1 MSIRNACFTLN
12 NPTEEEFWEILKLR
26 EYNYLIVGY
35 EIGEE
40 GTHHYKGIL
49 NSHSLKDLIYSKRA
63 YQEYHGEEDLKM
75 HVQNKILITAQKM
88 ETFMKSVNRIN
99 RELGM
104 I

>member
-40 GTHHYKGIL
+40 GTHHLQGYIEFTF
-49 NSHSLKDLIYSKRA
+49 SKRF
-63 YQEYHGEEDLKM
+63 DLLKKSLPR
-75 HVQNKILITAQKM
+75 VSWRRRSKDACAEQNFDYCSKDGD
-88 ETFMKSVNRIN
+88 FMKSVNRISK
-99 RELGM
+99 ELEM

>member
-40 GTHHYKGIL
+40 GTHHLQGIL
-49 NSHSLKDLIYSKRA
+49 NLHSLKDLIYSKRA
-63 YQEYHGEEDLKM
+63 YQEYHGGEDLKM
-75 HVQNKILITAQKM
+75 HVQNKTLITAQKT
-88 ETFMKSVNRIN
+88 ETFMKSVNRISK
-99 RELGM
+99 ELEM